1 MAESTTVLAVL
12 GVFALMI
19 LSMTFLF
26 AQAHIRKDQIVTGVV
41 NGMPVSAKHRW
52 MMLFFDFLGYANAC
66 VVLLG
71 VFAYGYFRVA
81 TALGDSLAGDVALLC
96 GVAAA
101 FGVGAVLFPVVI
113 LIFYMASVI
122 RSADRTNA

>member
-1 MAESTTVLAVL
+1 MAEPTIVVAIL
-12 GVFALMI
+12 GSFALMV
-19 LSMTFLF
+19 LSMAYLF
-26 AQAHIRKDQIVTGVV
+26 VQAHIRKDQIVTGVI

-52 MMLFFDFLGYANAC
+52 IMLFFDFLGYANAC

-81 TALGDSLAGDVALLC
+81 SALGDSLTGDVALLC

-101 FGVGAVLFPVVI
+101 FGVGAVLFPVII
-113 LIFYMASVI
+113 LVFYMASVI
-122 RSADRTNA
+122 RSEDRTNT